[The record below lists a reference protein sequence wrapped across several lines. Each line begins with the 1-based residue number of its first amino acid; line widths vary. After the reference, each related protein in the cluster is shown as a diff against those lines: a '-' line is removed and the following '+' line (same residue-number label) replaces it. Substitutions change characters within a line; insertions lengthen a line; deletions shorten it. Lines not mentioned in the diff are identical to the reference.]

1 MTWRQHRMAL
11 AGVAVFLGVLAVWV
25 WRAGLG
31 LHYAYA
37 AAAACHPVS
46 SFACGDL
53 VSRFNGMDGFLAP
66 GWVFQVVPALI
77 GAFAGA
83 AVLARELET
92 GTFRY
97 AWTQGFG
104 RWRWTLAKLVPLA
117 VVVAAAAGAFSVLLS
132 WYYQPYFGA
141 GNQNLGLSEAS
152 PLAGGLF
159 ELRGVALAA
168 WTMAAFAIGAFTGK
182 LIRRVVPAIAATLAI
197 YAGLGVAAG
206 SYLRQHYLTPLLIKN
221 NFPPASAQML
231 SRWWTKGGQP
241 VSQSVA
247 SQVLQGAP
255 SQVAGKGGVP
265 QALGSVQYLSQH
277 GYTQWISYQPASRF
291 WPFQWIESGWLVAL
305 SVLLIGATIRLVR
318 RRAI

>member
-1 MTWRQHRMAL
+1 
-11 AGVAVFLGVLAVWV
+11 
-25 WRAGLG
+25 
-31 LHYAYA
+31 
-37 AAAACHPVS
+37 
-46 SFACGDL
+46 
-53 VSRFNGMDGFLAP
+53 
-66 GWVFQVVPALI
+66 
-77 GAFAGA
+77 
-83 AVLARELET
+83 
-92 GTFRY
+92 
-97 AWTQGFG
+97 
-104 RWRWTLAKLVPLA
+104 
-117 VVVAAAAGAFSVLLS
+117 VLLS